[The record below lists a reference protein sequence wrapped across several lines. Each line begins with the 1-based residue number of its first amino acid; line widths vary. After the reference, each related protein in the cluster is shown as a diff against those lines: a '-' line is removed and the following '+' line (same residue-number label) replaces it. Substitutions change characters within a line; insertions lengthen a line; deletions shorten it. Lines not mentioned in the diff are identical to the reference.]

1 MNSHFKQMKKKK
13 TESQI
18 YKSPTPLVAMEIQ
31 RENKFYK
38 IKFMYA

>member
-1 MNSHFKQMKKKK
+1 MEKKK

-31 RENKFYK
+31 SENKLYK
-38 IKFMYA
+38 IKFMYT